1 MLIRVHEITSWL
13 TDIFATAGCPDEE
26 ARLIAVH
33 LVDADASGHPSHGIV
48 RVPRYIDYINEG
60 TVRPVCAY
68 ETLVES
74 GTLCLIDGQYSFGQV
89 LGHNVVARAETM
101 CQKNGL
107 GIIALRNAG
116 HLGRIGGWAELLA
129 DKGLVSIHFVTVA
142 GSRIVAP
149 FGGKQARISTA
160 PVAIGVPYKA
170 EFNETQHFIL
180 DFATSRVAEGKI
192 LVSQKTGSA
201 LPADAMVDSTGA
213 DSKIPET
220 IYGATATTDVP
231 DPRAGKG
238 AIQTFGQ
245 HKGSGLGLACE
256 LLAGALTGAGTNA
269 QNRPFCNGMLSIILD
284 PKKLNTDDQIAAEIS
299 DFITSIRQTSPR
311 KPDQPVL
318 IPGDP
323 ERAKRSEANRQG
335 IELNPTIAA
344 QLKAISNNLGVYIPD
359 IVQA

>member
-1 MLIRVHEITSWL
+1 MLIELEIITSWL
-13 TDIFATAGCPDEE
+13 TEIFEQAGCPAEE
-26 ARLIAVH
+26 AKLIAVH

-48 RVPRYIDYINEG
+48 RVPRYIDYIKEG

-74 GTLCLIDGQYSFGQV
+74 GNLRLLDGQFSFGQV
-89 LGHNVVARAETM
+89 LGHEVVKLAEELCKET
-101 CQKNGL
+101 GL

-129 DKGLVSIHFVTVA
+129 DKGLVSVHFVTVA

-160 PVAIGVPYKA
+160 PVAIGVPHQTDNSCT
-170 EFNETQHFIL
+170 EHFIL

-201 LPADAMVDSTGA
+201 LPADAMVDGQGQ
-213 DSKIPET
+213 DSQIPAT
-220 IYGATATTDVP
+220 IYGPTATVNVP
-231 DPRAGKG
+231 DPRAGDG

-269 QNRPFCNGMLSIILD
+269 HDRPFCNGMLSIVLD
-284 PKKLNTDDQIAAEIS
+284 PQKLNTDDHIAAEVS
-299 DFITSIRQTSPR
+299 DFIASIRQTAPR
-311 KPDQPVL
+311 EAGLPVL

-323 ERAKRSEANRQG
+323 ERAKRAAACQHG
-335 IELNPTIAA
+335 VELNQAIAD
-344 QLKAISNNLGVYIPD
+344 QLNAISAELGITAPELD
-359 IVQA
+359 